1 MRIGLIS
8 LAMIECQSD
17 NQIVYDIKSWLGLK
31 NDKQVTVSSLSWIAD
46 NYAIKKLWGHF

>member
-17 NQIVYDIKSWLGLK
+17 NQIVYDIKSWLGLQK
-31 NDKQVTVSSLSWIAD
+31 IVL
-46 NYAIKKLWGHF
+46 LWQAGYS